1 MHTKSDN
8 IQIMLGSETDEIIE
22 ELFESLLQKYQQGI
36 KESMK
41 KSDFVF
47 DSVDLLFYE
56 LHKISLNRGVSYID
70 SLKWLK
76 NKNVTINPKND
87 DNKCFQY
94 ALTVALNYQKT
105 KNNSER
111 ITKIIPF
118 IDQYNWKE
126 INFPSKRKPGT
137 SLN

>member
-1 MHTKSDN
+1 
-8 IQIMLGSETDEIIE
+8 MLGSETDEIIE

-36 KESMK
+36 KELMK

-126 INFPSKRKPGT
+126 INFPSKRRPGT

>member
-47 DSVDLLFYE
+47 DSVDVLFYE

-70 SLKWLK
+70 SPKWLK

-87 DNKCFQY
+87 DNKCFRY